1 MDLLSLDL
9 KQFCANMRCPCWR
22 WEAGPPQPSLPGM
35 SRSASER
42 DPWGPGSRKKTGKRG
57 REEPLGASVGRHL
70 VLPHSP
76 PPQDPAQGSNPST
89 KVCEYPR
96 LLPSAPLGPSL
107 SSGRLPWP
115 VPRSVIEPVDG
126 PLPGDVQGL
135 APGPLAAAFEL
146 A

>member
-9 KQFCANMRCPCWR
+9 KQLCANMWVPTL
-22 WEAGPPQPSLPGM
+22 AVGSGAPSAKPARM
-35 SRSASER
+35 SKSASES
-42 DPWGPGSRKKTGKRG
+42 DPWGPGSRKKTGKRK

-76 PPQDPAQGSNPST
+76 PPQDPAQGANPST

-115 VPRSVIEPVDG
+115 VPRSIIEPVDG